1 MKPSIEVKDGAL
13 HVGIDTNADGQNVA
27 DLKLQI
33 AEAISEAFAKGQ
45 EVEGAKVASFKFEGP
60 KLVLKI
66 DSDKDGQHMLEL
78 VVDLGEAYD
87 EVNAALQKK
96 Q

>member
-1 MKPSIEVKDGAL
+1 MKPSIEVKEGAL
-13 HVGIDTNADGQNVA
+13 IVGIDTNADGQNVA
-27 DLKLQI
+27 DLKLNI
-33 AEAISEAFAKGQ
+33 SEAIGEAFAKGTQ
-45 EVEGAKVASFKFEGP
+45 IEGAKVVDFKFEGA

-66 DSDKDGQHMLEL
+66 DSDKDGQSLLDL

-87 EVNAALQKK
+87 EVNSALQKK

>member
-27 DLKLQI
+27 DLKLNI
-33 AEAISEAFAKGQ
+33 SEAIGEAFAKGS
-45 EVEGAKVASFKFEGP
+45 EVAGTKVAQFKFEGT
-60 KLVLKI
+60 KLVLKV
-66 DSDKDGQHMLEL
+66 DSDKDGQPVLEL

>member
-1 MKPSIEVKDGAL
+1 MKPSIEVKDGSL

-27 DLKLQI
+27 DLKLNI
-33 AEAISEAFAKGQ
+33 SEAVGEAFAKGQ
-45 EVEGAKVASFKFEGP
+45 EIEGAKVVSFKFDGP

-66 DSDKDGQHMLEL
+66 DSDKDGQALLEV